1 MLKVIKRFLLRN
13 YIVITIV
20 LTLFIIFGIYSF
32 IKDLKQQSQLNN
44 LFTEIEN
51 LETDNLYDKIY
62 IELLKDFYGKS
73 IGSFSLESPTLNLKF
88 DNNDIRTKDT
98 TYIMVIVGE
107 CGACFEREAPLWSIL
122 YDKLN
127 NNSQILSIN
136 ATSNYDITR
145 RIEYNESI
153 KIPIFND
160 NGTFKNL
167 TGKYPFVEIITFVI
181 NSQQDIIDL
190 HASFYNSPKRTQEFI
205 EKISR

>member
-1 MLKVIKRFLLRN
+1 M
-13 YIVITIV
+13 
-20 LTLFIIFGIYSF
+20 
-32 IKDLKQQSQLNN
+32 
-44 LFTEIEN
+44 
-51 LETDNLYDKIY
+51 
-62 IELLKDFYGKS
+62 KDFYGKS

-145 RIEYNESI
+145 RIEYYESI

-167 TGKYPFVEIITFVI
+167 TGKYPFVEIITFVV
-181 NSQQDIIDL
+181 NS
-190 HASFYNSPKRTQEFI
+190 
-205 EKISR
+205 